1 MNREEMGK
9 HSRLEKM
16 AEIIPGPRGGGGDGK
31 NPESLIQ
38 YHVPSSLKLI

>member
-9 HSRLEKM
+9 HSKLEKM
-16 AEIIPGPRGGGGDGK
+16 AEIIPGYKGGGGDGK

-38 YHVPSSLKLI
+38 HHDPSSLKLI